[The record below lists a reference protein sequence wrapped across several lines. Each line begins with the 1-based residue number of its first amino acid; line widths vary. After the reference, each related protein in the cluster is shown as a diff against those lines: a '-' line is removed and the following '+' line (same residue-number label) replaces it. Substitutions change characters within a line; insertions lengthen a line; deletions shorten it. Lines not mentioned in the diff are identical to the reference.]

1 MTWQLLQI
9 IKIILI
15 LIITVV
21 LAGAGTYA
29 IKGYFANKLDRT
41 TSIVEAAVYLFL
53 IFIGFA
59 IVIGTA
65 LIFLFIKI

>member
-1 MTWQLLQI
+1 MTGQLLLI

-15 LIITVV
+15 LAITVV
-21 LAGAGTYA
+21 LASASTYA

-53 IFIGFA
+53 FFVGFV

-65 LIFLFIKI
+65 LIFLFTKI

>member
-1 MTWQLLQI
+1 MAGQLLLI
-9 IKIILI
+9 SKIILI
-15 LIITVV
+15 LFITVV

-29 IKGYFANKLDRT
+29 TKGYFANKLDRT

-53 IFIGFA
+53 VFVVFA
-59 IVIGTA
+59 IAIGTV

>member
-1 MTWQLLQI
+1 MTGQLLLI
-9 IKIILI
+9 IKIIFI

-21 LAGAGTYA
+21 LASAGTYA

-53 IFIGFA
+53 IFIGFVIA
-59 IVIGTA
+59 IGAA
-65 LIFLFIKI
+65 LIFLFTKI